1 MGMCLIAGLPW
12 LLTPAGLLVVLKVAV
27 GLGTVIF
34 VHELG
39 HFLVA
44 KACGVKCEKFY
55 VGFDVPITIPLGKW
69 KLRLPRTLW
78 KKQWGETE
86 YGVGILPLG
95 GYVKMLGQDDNPY
108 KQEAEFERA
117 RGSDQ
122 AAVGNA
128 AAEGATATAAT
139 PTTDMATQPGGSHWD
154 PRSYLAKSV
163 PQRMA

>member
-1 MGMCLIAGLPW
+1 SWFYTWGMVI
-12 LLTPAGLLVVLKVAV
+12 V
-27 GLGTVIF
+27 GLGMVIF
-34 VHELG
+34 IHELG

-55 VGFDVPITIPLGKW
+55 VGFDVPISIPLGK
-69 KLRLPRTLW
+69 LGTIRFPRTLW

-86 YGVGILPLG
+86 YGIGILPLV

-117 RGSDQ
+117 RASDV
-122 AAVGNA
+122 AVEGEASGGA
-128 AAEGATATAAT
+128 AAPGSSSVTATDTAA
-139 PTTDMATQPGGSHWD
+139 PPAGSRWD

-163 PQRMA
+163 